1 MTTIKIATGS
11 KFKQDIFE
19 NEIQHPL
26 YLFEIMQPNLSSS
39 EDYFQRICINNMK
52 NYNDLY
58 SFVTQNHLDKIKP
71 LNSNLFDLPQY
82 LKILFNHFFEQSNL
96 NNPFTNEEMNYL
108 FGYSGGNF
116 LNIPDME
123 NLLFD
128 FIPLFSKDYVITA
141 NCLSFFYIFNKH
153 FLSDNQNETKYLNY
167 PQNFWIFCE
176 KLKYNQT
183 LIDLLNQFINQIP
196 QLQIQFYN
204 QHLYG
209 MNHTSDISFF
219 EFIKDEY
226 ELKELKNDW
235 FITGNI
241 DLNSP
246 NNDVLFS
253 INLIYNESQENIPRS
268 INLIDENEFQVIIPI
283 PKYHLDNYYEI
294 IVKKVAIEYVP
305 FNMLNELINNI
316 QYITDNETL
325 NKIKQILLSSNSHP
339 TQLQQWILQPNQ
351 IIEL

>member
-1 MTTIKIATGS
+1 MATITINTDS
-11 KFKQDIFE
+11 KYAQNISGNGVQYPFF
-19 NEIQHPL
+19 
-26 YLFEIMQPNLSSS
+26 LFEIMQPNLSNSKDS
-39 EDYFQRICINNMK
+39 FGRICINNMK

-58 SFVTQNHLDKIKP
+58 SFVIQNHLDKIKP
-71 LNSNLFDLPQY
+71 LNSNFFDLPQY

-108 FGYSGGNF
+108 FGYSEGNF
-116 LNIPDME
+116 LKIPDMK

-128 FIPLFSKDYVITA
+128 FIPLFDKDYVITE
-141 NCLSFFYIFNKH
+141 NCLSFFYSFNKH
-153 FLSDNQNETKYLNY
+153 FLNDNQKETKYSNY

-219 EFIKDEY
+219 EFIKDEH

-268 INLIDENEFQVIIPI
+268 INLISDEEFQVIIPI

-294 IVKKVAIEYVP
+294 IVKRVAMEYVP
-305 FNMLNELINNI
+305 FELKNNNFQYVTDNQILNE
-316 QYITDNETL
+316 
-325 NKIKQILLSSNSHP
+325 IKQTLPDSHP
-339 TQLQQWILQPNQ
+339 IQQWILQPNQ